1 MKATVQYFPVVLF
14 CAVYGGSNFSVCDL
28 LETIKMKKPKN
39 NSRSQAN
46 TKVNKRKAKLDKD
59 ELSQKPEG
67 VRKSP
72 CTATGYS
79 QFDATDNMLRNLLR
93 HQ

>member
-1 MKATVQYFPVVLF
+1 MKR
-14 CAVYGGSNFSVCDL
+14 
-28 LETIKMKKPKN
+28 PKN

-46 TKVNKRKAKLDKD
+46 TKVNKRKAKLDQD

-72 CTATGYS
+72 CIATGYS